1 MDTHSLTGPEMR
13 ETFVHPL
20 RPTSGEKRLLAAGA
34 GVGLCGGFAAFV
46 IVTQMGQNK
55 AMLRS
60 LTDADLWFMVAGV
73 LGAMTGLYAGRRWFG
88 HEGPRGALKVVAGLL
103 VVSFVGALV
112 GGTLALPLYGTMFG
126 PMMFTLT
133 LAANPA
139 LSVLWVASLIG
150 SHLLIRC
157 WRRERALLPVLSSS
171 APMPDVPRRTAR
183 RNWLTSGPD
192 RQRG

>member
-1 MDTHSLTGPEMR
+1 MR

-20 RPTSGEKRLLAAGA
+20 RPTTGEKRLLAAA
-34 GVGLCGGFAAFV
+34 TGVGTCGGIAAFV

-60 LTDADLWFMVAGV
+60 LTDADLWFVTAGV
-73 LGAMTGLYAGRRWFG
+73 LGAMAGLYIGRRWFG
-88 HEGPRGALKVVAGLL
+88 HEGVRGLLRTLAGLI

-133 LAANPA
+133 LAANPVLA
-139 LSVLWVASLIG
+139 VLWINTLIG
-150 SHLLIRC
+150 AHLLIRV
-157 WRRERALLPVLSSS
+157 WRRERAILRS
-171 APMPDVPRRTAR
+171 APAVAPWPQVPRKTAR
-183 RNWLTSGPD
+183 HNWLTPTLD

>member
-1 MDTHSLTGPEMR
+1 MR

-20 RPTSGEKRLLAAGA
+20 RPTTGEKRLLAAGTS
-34 GVGLCGGFAAFV
+34 VGTCGGIAAFV

-60 LTDADLWFMVAGV
+60 LTDADLWFVTAGV
-73 LGAMTGLYAGRRWFG
+73 LGAMAGLYIGRRWFG
-88 HEGPRGALKVVAGLL
+88 HEGVRGVLRALAGLI

-133 LAANPA
+133 LAANPVLA
-139 LSVLWVASLIG
+139 VLWVNTLIG
-150 SHLLIRC
+150 SHLLIRV
-157 WRRERALLPVLSSS
+157 WRRERASLRIAPAVAPLPQ
-171 APMPDVPRRTAR
+171 VPRKTAR
-183 RNWLTSGPD
+183 HNWLTPTLD